1 MGTEELLGI
10 QTWATTVKNLP
21 RECVGFIGHLCSLFL
36 IYTRHL
42 EL

>member
-10 QTWATTVKNLP
+10 RTWATPVRNLP
-21 RECVGFIGHLCSLFL
+21 RECVGSICHLCSLFL
-36 IYTRHL
+36 IYTCHL